1 MKHRGIILIVLLSL
15 GLFFVLLSQ
24 RLGGPRPTGVAEG
37 LKAPDFKLYDS
48 NGSEVTLSALKGKT
62 IFVHFWAS
70 WCKECRAEMPSI
82 ARLYERKKSEPDFV
96 FLPVLYREDPVVT
109 RQYLKKNNLDI
120 PLYVDPDE
128 NTARAFGVTGVP
140 ETYIISPDGI
150 VRKKV
155 IGPGKWDN
163 Y

>member
-1 MKHRGIILIVLLSL
+1 
-15 GLFFVLLSQ
+15 
-24 RLGGPRPTGVAEG
+24 
-37 LKAPDFKLYDS
+37 
-48 NGSEVTLSALKGKT
+48 
-62 IFVHFWAS
+62 
-70 WCKECRAEMPSI
+70 MPSI

-96 FLPVLYREDPVVT
+96 FLPVLYREDPLVT